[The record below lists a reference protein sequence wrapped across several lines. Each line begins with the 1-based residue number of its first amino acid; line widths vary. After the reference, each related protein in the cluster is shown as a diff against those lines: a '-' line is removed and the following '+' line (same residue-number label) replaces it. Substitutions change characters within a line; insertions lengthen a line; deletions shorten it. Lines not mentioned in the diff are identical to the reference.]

1 MLVARG
7 TAPEILVH
15 ISRRILES
23 FDRCDPGIQLEPC
36 PFFQSVARY
45 NTISVD
51 VAAELGAG
59 LHSSNCGT
67 CWKNWCSRLSARRL
81 KNLGLP
87 AGVPT
92 FRRRFLSV
100 VRPVA
105 GIGCCLQE
113 LGFTGR
119 CYWILFRLESYERG
133 ETSGAPS
140 VAFVSSWV
148 YLPVPPDFG
157 QRVFSVVRLVA
168 DLGCCL

>member
-45 NTISVD
+45 DTISVD

-67 CWKNWCSRLSARRL
+67 CWKNWCSRLSTRRL

-92 FRRRFLSV
+92 FR
-100 VRPVA
+100 P
-105 GIGCCLQE
+105 E
-113 LGFTGR
+113 
-119 CYWILFRLESYERG
+119 ILECG
-133 ETSGAPS
+133 ETSGGHWMLFAGARVYRS
-140 VAFVSSWV
+140 VLLDIIPARE
-148 YLPVPPDFG
+148 L
-157 QRVFSVVRLVA
+157 
-168 DLGCCL
+168 